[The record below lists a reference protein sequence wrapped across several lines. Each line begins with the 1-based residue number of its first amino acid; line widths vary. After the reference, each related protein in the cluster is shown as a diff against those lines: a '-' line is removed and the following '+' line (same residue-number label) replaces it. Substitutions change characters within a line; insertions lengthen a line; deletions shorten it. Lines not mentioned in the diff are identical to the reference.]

1 MSFIKASDFPI
12 VGESAVAPDYLFS
25 AEGGVVTIYMDGFI
39 CPLFILNLTDG
50 QVIYNPSKP
59 ALSGKQNG
67 NQIDLVLDVSTMD
80 DGDRL
85 LIVCAVDRHSE
96 QKLLTQELIRQQELT
111 NFLLKGIVS

>member
-39 CPLFILNLTDG
+39 CPLFIFNITDG

-59 ALSGKQNG
+59 ALAGKQNG
-67 NQIDLVLDVSTMD
+67 NQVDLVLDVSTMD
-80 DGDRL
+80 DSDNL

-96 QKLLTQELIRQQELT
+96 HKLLMQELIKQQELT
-111 NFLLKGIVS
+111 NFFLKGILS